1 MLPLLQ
7 ARVTVIFSTL
17 GQYVVS
23 VTPLAVNF
31 NSFKLKITLTDG
43 STLRLNESYRDNN
56 LEKYAYY
63 WLDAHNELI
72 IGSAVPPKSSKFP
85 GVAERLPT
93 LYSPQIILFSIFV
106 AQVIYTN
113 KLPVIIFVAPKFP
126 AVVGGLS

>member
-1 MLPLLQ
+1 MLSLLQ
-7 ARVTVIFSTL
+7 AKVTVIFSTL

-72 IGSAVPPKSSKFP
+72 IGWDNAPHYPHLSTHPHHKHIATQPNVQPSTETDLEAVL
-85 GVAERLPT
+85 GLVWDNLAAG
-93 LYSPQIILFSIFV
+93 QI
-106 AQVIYTN
+106 
-113 KLPVIIFVAPKFP
+113 
-126 AVVGGLS
+126 